1 MINYFQSLEKV
12 KLVKVFDTKNNKTIT
27 YRAGVGVE
35 SIHKSILDDLN
46 EKLNNNELQL
56 MRIC

>member
-1 MINYFQSLEKV
+1 MINYFESLEKV

-27 YRAGVGVE
+27 YRVGDGIE
-35 SIHKSILDDLN
+35 TIHKSILDDLN
-46 EKLNNNELQL
+46 EKLNNQELQL